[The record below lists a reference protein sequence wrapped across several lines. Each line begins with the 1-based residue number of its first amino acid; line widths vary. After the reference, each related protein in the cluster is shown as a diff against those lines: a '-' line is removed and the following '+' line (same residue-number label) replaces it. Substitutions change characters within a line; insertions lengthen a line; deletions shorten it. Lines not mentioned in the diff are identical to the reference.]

1 MACRLLI
8 QAMRLLG
15 ILAISAVFGIAHATG
30 PIRVQDGDWGG
41 ASARDV
47 EAVLRSVVEVLP
59 DLAGDYAPRIVV
71 SPAASGPRVLAR
83 KSADGAHQVLL
94 SVRGP
99 RWDQLAYQ
107 FSHELC
113 HVASNYDRRPIDAS
127 RAHQWFEEA
136 VCEAVAIVALQRLAV
151 RWETAPPHASWSSY
165 APAFRAYAE
174 RLLKAEHRHAA
185 PAGGF
190 ADWYRRNAPALAR
203 DPYLREKNEVA
214 ATALVAAFSG
224 AGLHVMR
231 YLNLEPPAHEGF
243 AAYLAAW
250 LDCCPPEHR
259 PVVRRA
265 LELFG
270 A

>member
-1 MACRLLI
+1 
-8 QAMRLLG
+8 MRLLG
-15 ILAISAVFGIAHATG
+15 VLAFTALVGTAQAMG
-30 PIRVQDGDWGG
+30 PIRVHDGDWGG

-47 EAVLRSVVEVLP
+47 ETVLRSVVDVLP
-59 DLAGDYAPRIVV
+59 DLAGHPVTRIVV
-71 SPAASGPRVLAR
+71 SPAAGGPRVLAQ
-83 KSADGAHQVLL
+83 KSPDGAHQVLL

-113 HVASNYDRRPIDAS
+113 HIASNYDRRPVEAS

-151 RWETAPPHASWSSY
+151 RWETAPPHAAWSSY
-165 APAFRAYAE
+165 ANAFRAYAE
-174 RLLKAEHRHAA
+174 GLGKAEHRQALPAERFAA
-185 PAGGF
+185 
-190 ADWYRRNAPALAR
+190 WYRQNAPALAR

-214 ATALVAAFSG
+214 ATALAAAFSG
-224 AGLHVMR
+224 AGLHVVR
-231 YLNLEPPAHEGF
+231 YLNLDALGHADF

-250 LDCCPPEHR
+250 HDCCPPEHR
-259 PVVRRA
+259 AVVRRA
-265 LELFG
+265 LQLFG

>member
-1 MACRLLI
+1 
-8 QAMRLLG
+8 MRFLA
-15 ILAISAVFGIAHATG
+15 ILALAAVIGAAHATG
-30 PIRVQDGDWGG
+30 PIRVEDGDWGG

-47 EAVLRSVVEVLP
+47 HTVLRSVVDVLP
-59 DLAGDYAPRIVV
+59 DLAGDRTQRILI
-71 SPAASGPRVLAR
+71 SPAPIGPRVLAQ

-94 SVRGP
+94 NVRGP

-113 HVASNYDRRPIDAS
+113 HIASNYDRRPVDAS

-151 RWETAPPHASWSSY
+151 RWETAPPHPAWSSY

-174 RLLKAEHRHAA
+174 RLLTAEHRQALPTAA
-185 PAGGF
+185 F
-190 ADWYRRNAPALAR
+190 AAWYRRNAPALAR
-203 DPYLREKNEVA
+203 DPYVRENNEVA
-214 ATALVAAFSG
+214 ATALVAAFTG
-224 AGLHVMR
+224 AGLHVVR
-231 YLNLEPPAHEGF
+231 YLNLEVPASPGF
-243 AAYLAAW
+243 AAYLSAW

-259 PVVRRA
+259 AVVQRA